1 MSKRKY
7 PSELNSRTIRVNI
20 GDWQL
25 LLELSRRGQTTVAET
40 FHRLLTEIAHR
51 DATVVPKSQIEH
63 RDAIVVPK
71 SQIPRPAFVASSP
84 ITFQVKPQ
92 PTMVIN
98 GNKASVF
105 VIKPKGGVIRE

>member
-51 DATVVPKSQIEH
+51 DATVVPKSQI
-63 RDAIVVPK
+63 PML
-71 SQIPRPAFVASSP
+71 PAFVASSP